1 MVFLTKLGIGVLSTA
16 LVGGAALSSEGF
28 IHVTVHEKRP
38 DGTHLTLVVPAVLAP
53 AALSFVPG
61 QQLVQASADVRP
73 YMPAIDAA
81 IPALED
87 CPDGVLVEV
96 TDPDEHV
103 TIGKRGG
110 SIMVDV
116 NDHEDVVHV
125 SVPLRAAHI
134 ALRQIARAQ
143 GPM

>member
-1 MVFLTKLGIGVLSTA
+1 MLLLAKLGIGVLGTA

-53 AALSFVPG
+53 VTLSFMPR
-61 QQLVQASADVRP
+61 QKLAQASRDLRP

-81 IPALED
+81 LPALED

-103 TIGKRGG
+103 TIAKIGNAI
-110 SIMVDV
+110 SVDV
-116 NDHEDVVHV
+116 NDPEDVVHV
-125 SVPLRAAHI
+125 SVPLRAAHS
-134 ALRQIARAQ
+134 AMRQIARANW
-143 GPM
+143 PM